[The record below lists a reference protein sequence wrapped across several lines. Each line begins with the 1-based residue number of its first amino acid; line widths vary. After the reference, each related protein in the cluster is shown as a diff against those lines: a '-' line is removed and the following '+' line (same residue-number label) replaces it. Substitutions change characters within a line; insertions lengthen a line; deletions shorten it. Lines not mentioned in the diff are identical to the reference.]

1 MFVLNFSKIASRILN
16 GKLRDVDEG
25 DEILRDY
32 LEGPEATDDSNRAAL
47 SNVWRRTDLTHVD
60 WRQAEEPKE
69 EFFAVRH

>member
-1 MFVLNFSKIASRILN
+1 M
-16 GKLRDVDEG
+16 DEG